1 MLKRF
6 LLAFAY
12 FVGLIVPGALAL
24 ALLMAR

>member
-12 FVGLIVPGALAL
+12 FVGLIVPAALAL
-24 ALLMAR
+24 ALLMSR